1 MKNIA
6 TPANHAA
13 LLAHIQAKNAE
24 TLAWVAEDPKNR
36 GAFTISEDLEDW
48 TQDGIHTP
56 EAFEHYMLA
65 SAAYDAHKD
74 AYGFKPDWREVN
86 ALSDSELQEW
96 LDEVLYPECE
106 RQRLEEEAAEKAKA
120 DEFERSIISLIESG
134 AGTRKTAIRWILDA
148 EIAPE
153 DRGTQLA
160 TADYVRYELGLP
172 YSYEAEFKTVLA
184 D

>member
-1 MKNIA
+1 MENIA
-6 TPANHAA
+6 TSANHAA
-13 LLAHIQAKNAE
+13 LLAHIQAKNAN

-36 GAFTISEDLEDW
+36 CAFTIVEDLDHW

-65 SAAYDAHKD
+65 TAAYDAHKD

-106 RQRLEEEAAEKAKA
+106 RQVLEQEAAEKAKA
-120 DEFERSIISLIESG
+120 DEFERSVSSVIESG
-134 AGTRKTAIRWILDA
+134 AGDRETAIRWILDA
-148 EIAPE
+148 EIPEE

-160 TADYVRYELGLP
+160 TADYVRWSLGLP
-172 YSYEAEFKTVLA
+172 YSYEAEFKTALTA
-184 D
+184 